1 MSFKSAITY
10 DMNYIINE
18 LDNIETEELI
28 EISKNTNK
36 FLNLLMLK
44 IEYRKIIEGKR
55 ETICLEKNLKY

>member
-28 EISKNTNK
+28 EISENTNK

-44 IEYRKIIEGKR
+44 IEYRKIVEGKR
-55 ETICLEKNLKY
+55 EVICLEKNLKY